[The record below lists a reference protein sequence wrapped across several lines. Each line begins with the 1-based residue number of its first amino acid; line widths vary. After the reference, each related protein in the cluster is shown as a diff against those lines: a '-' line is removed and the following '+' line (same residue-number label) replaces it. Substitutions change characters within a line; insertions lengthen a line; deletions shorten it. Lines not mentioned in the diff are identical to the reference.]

1 MQYTNKYGLPKPIV
15 DAIVRSDYDNPD
27 GYSISRLISPAYQTR
42 LIKEFNAEV
51 TMDVAD
57 SLWALLGTSVHAI
70 IEKAGTDIVKELR
83 VYKQFDDTLVSG
95 KADYYAPVDKEII
108 DFKVTSKYAV
118 QYGKVKPE
126 WEQQLNIL
134 AYLFNEL
141 GLKVEKIAILA
152 ILRDWTSKDRLKH
165 EFTDVP
171 FMRLTVPL
179 WNKEKTELFI
189 KERLNAHQYAQLMP
203 IAMLS
208 PCSAEER
215 WQSDEVYAVK
225 KNNLTKATK
234 LCETEAE
241 AIAYCREKGFTIGTT
256 GSQYSI
262 ERRPG
267 LGRRCIDYCSVKRF
281 CSHALEQGY

>member
-1 MQYTNKYGLPKPIV
+1 
-15 DAIVRSDYDNPD
+15 
-27 GYSISRLISPAYQTR
+27 
-42 LIKEFNAEV
+42 
-51 TMDVAD
+51 MDVAD

-189 KERLNAHQYAQLMP
+189 KERLSAHQYAQLMP
-203 IAMLS
+203 I
-208 PCSAEER
+208 AEER